1 MQKEASNDSNLT
13 PPGFRYTDQY
23 RLRTSNQN
31 YFGGFYLKAACDGN
45 IWIQMPLAS
54 VTYVNSPPITF
65 FF

>member
-45 IWIQMPLAS
+45 
-54 VTYVNSPPITF
+54 V
-65 FF
+65 